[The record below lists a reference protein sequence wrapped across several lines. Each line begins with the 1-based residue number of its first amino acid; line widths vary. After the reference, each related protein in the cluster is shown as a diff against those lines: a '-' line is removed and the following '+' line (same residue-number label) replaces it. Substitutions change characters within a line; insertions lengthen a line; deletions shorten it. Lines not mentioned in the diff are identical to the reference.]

1 MCLAKNIRS
10 LLISIFACL
19 LLVTANLATA
29 TNLNS
34 KQPVVD
40 WQDWQPQVFTH
51 AKQQERLILLDMTA
65 RWCQFCR
72 KMDEVTYK
80 DPAVTKIIQQYFI
93 AVRADEANYPELVER
108 YKNDALPLTVVFDS
122 KGNEIYKRSGYM
134 KPQWM
139 AWTLMAV
146 AEEPDTKK

>member
-1 MCLAKNIRS
+1 MSIAIYVRS

-19 LLVTANLATA
+19 LLVTTNLTMA
-29 TNLNS
+29 TNLNNN
-34 KQPVVD
+34 QPVVD
-40 WQDWQPQVFTH
+40 WQDWKPQIFTQ

-65 RWCQFCR
+65 KWCQFCR

-80 DPAVTKIIQQYFI
+80 DPGVTKIIQQHFI

-108 YKNDALPLTVVFDS
+108 YKKDPLPLTVVFDS

-139 AWTLMAV
+139 TWTLMAV
-146 AEEPDTKK
+146 AQEPETNK